1 MEYTLQMSMV
11 VPKQLKLIKRKLKN
25 QSDDIHLLKKEI
37 NLLKDEIVSLKEEV
51 KTLVNVVSKSH
62 SKMDQHVD
70 FVEGVYMS
78 VRHPLDFV
86 KKRIEYFIGNDSS
99 SCSMPLIPQI
109 EGPTEDDI

>member
-11 VPKQLKLIKRKLKN
+11 VPKQLKRIQRKLKT
-25 QSDDIHLLKKEI
+25 QSEEIHSLKE
-37 NLLKDEIVSLKEEV
+37 EIVSLKEEV
-51 KTLVNVVSKSH
+51 KTLVGVVSKSH

-99 SCSMPLIPQI
+99 SCSMPLLPQI
-109 EGPTEDDI
+109 EGPSEDENLNV